1 MKNEINFNEAMK
13 LVSNFYN
20 EHGQELYDD
29 YMVLRDI
36 QGRFRILANV
46 DVVPEHIYVEINK
59 LSENLF
65 FYASKPFLQTKKDMF
80 NPEKIFSPKEFV
92 DYLGNES
99 DKPFKLIDRTIT
111 GSGWTHH
118 NYELDKQLLKTP
130 KIAFFGLKGGVGRST
145 ALTILAYKL
154 AKKNKNVVLLD
165 LDLESPGLSS
175 LVLPE
180 DSKPKFGVVDWL
192 LESNFTNDTA
202 QLVDDMVG
210 FSPLSTNTNGSIL
223 VFPAMGRD
231 RSSYM
236 DKLSRIYSENKD
248 ATFNDKL
255 IQLCEKI
262 AEIHTPDIILIDSRS
277 GLHDIAALSIVGL
290 SDVTFLF
297 GIDSEQSWQGYETL
311 FDFWKSRPEVA
322 RNIREKLKIVQSL
335 LPETD
340 QVNKSRLF
348 RQKSYDIFAK
358 YLYDNIEPITDVVN
372 SDFESYSFEEN
383 DDVAPHNPIRIMWN
397 NRFQEFSPLLLAE
410 EIVTEQ
416 YLDMCFGELIDWVNL
431 SFDSI
436 EES

>member
-1 MKNEINFNEAMK
+1 MNNKINFNKAME
-13 LVSNFYN
+13 LVSNFYDKN
-20 EHGQELYDD
+20 AEELYEK
-29 YMVLRDI
+29 YFVIRDI
-36 QGRFRILANV
+36 QGRFRILANL
-46 DVVPEHIYVEINK
+46 DSFPEHILPKMDELNRN
-59 LSENLF
+59 LSV
-65 FYASKPFLQTKKDMF
+65 YASKPFLQAKKDIF
-80 NPEKIFSPKEFV
+80 NPEQIFDSKGYV
-92 DYLGNES
+92 DYTAN
-99 DKPFKLIDRTIT
+99 DNVKPFKLIDRTIT
-111 GSGWTHH
+111 GSGWTNHD
-118 NYELDKQLLKTP
+118 YTLDEKLINIP

-154 AKKNKNVVLLD
+154 AKQDKKVVLLD

-180 DSKPKFGVVDWL
+180 DSKPKFGVVDWI
-192 LESNFTNDTA
+192 LESNFSDDTD
-202 QLVDDMVG
+202 QLIDDMVG
-210 FSPLSTNTNGSIL
+210 FSPLSANTNGSIL
-223 VFPAMGRD
+223 VFPAMGGD

-236 DKLSRIYSENKD
+236 DKLSRIYSETKN

-255 IQLCEKI
+255 IHLCEKI
-262 AEIHTPDIILIDSRS
+262 AEVHAPDIILIDSRS

-290 SDVTFLF
+290 SDMTLLF

-322 RNIREKLKIVQSL
+322 RHVREKLKIVQSL

-348 RQKSYDIFAK
+348 RQKAFDIFSK
-358 YLYDNIEPITDVVN
+358 YLYDNIDPVIDVA
-372 SDFESYSFEEN
+372 DELIESYSFEEN

-416 YLDMCFGELIDWVNL
+416 YLDMCFGELIEWINL
-431 SFDSI
+431 SFNPVGV
-436 EES
+436 